1 LFEFMKLGLHFTQM
15 AYGALD
21 PMVLELIRTERL
33 LCSREDRPVAE
44 PRDRREPGPVE
55 SAEHVREAA

>member
-1 LFEFMKLGLHFTQM
+1 MFKFIKLGLHFTQM

-33 LCSREDRPVAE
+33 LRNREDTPVAE
-44 PRDRREPGPVE
+44 PRDRHEPGAAE
-55 SAEHVREAA
+55 SAEQVREAA

>member
-1 LFEFMKLGLHFTQM
+1 LFRFMKLGLHFTHM

-33 LCSREDRPVAE
+33 LCSREHRPVAE
-44 PRDRREPGPVE
+44 PCREPGPVE
-55 SAEHVREAA
+55 SIEQVREAA